1 MLRDIPLR
9 YFLALALFLSGILPL
24 AAISLVSY
32 SIMKEQMKDQAFA
45 QLESVRD
52 IKKSMLADHFGKQAG
67 NYDIAYIDLL
77 MNERSAMGETGE
89 TYLVGPDLRMRSD
102 SYLAPQRHSVAASRA
117 GTVADNGADTIAVRR
132 ALAGETGRDII
143 DDYRRRRVLSAYTPV
158 RVDDGTTFALLAE
171 IDEKE
176 IDDRIAGALNDRIV
190 IILFSAL
197 LLIVF
202 SAALISILISR
213 NIRQVIGELGNLLK
227 SVLIGK
233 LSHRAVPERVGTD
246 FREVVRHMNEVVD
259 AYSRNSEEKLKL
271 EQAMEYNQRLEAIGT
286 LAGGIAHDFN
296 NILTYMY
303 SYAELVRAGTAD
315 DPTVRRHLD
324 ELIKGMDRAAAL
336 IGQIMTFSRQKANE
350 KTALDISLIV
360 KETVKMLSEV
370 LPRNI
375 RVESAVEPEVYL
387 LADPVHLHQILMNL
401 ATNAFH
407 AMQKDGGVLT
417 IALKRVGSGTEER
430 ARLTVADTGAGMS
443 AEVQSRMFE
452 PFFTTKPPGQGS
464 GMGLAVVH
472 GAVCDLGGRIKVDSA
487 PGRGTT
493 ITVLLP
499 TISEEQLA
507 EEPAPDSEPPRG
519 TGRLCLIDDEPEIV
533 RSVTEL
539 LTGFGYTVEGFTDPA
554 AAYASWSQEP
564 ERFDLVLT
572 DFNMPGMNGAFVAT
586 RMKERRP
593 SQKILLITGYND
605 LVSPDDAARIGF
617 AEILT
622 KPFSAIQL
630 ASIVARTLRA
640 G

>member
-102 SYLAPQRHSVAASRA
+102 SYLDPQRHSVAASRA
-117 GTVADNGADTIAVRR
+117 GTVADNGADTVAVRR

-143 DDYRRRRVLSAYTPV
+143 DDYRHRRVLSAYAPV

-176 IDDRIAGALNDRIV
+176 IDDRIAGALNDRTL
-190 IILFSAL
+190 IILLSAL

-213 NIRQVIGELGNLLK
+213 NIRQVIGELGTLLK

-315 DPTVRRHLD
+315 DPAVRRHLD

-360 KETVKMLSEV
+360 KESVKMLSEV

-417 IALKRVGSGTEER
+417 IALKRIGSGAEER

-472 GAVCDLGGRIKVDSA
+472 GAVCDLDGRIEVDSA

-493 ITVLLP
+493 VTVLLP
-499 TISEEQLA
+499 TITDEQLA

-519 TGRLCLIDDEPEIV
+519 TGHLCLIDDEPEIV

-554 AAYASWSQEP
+554 TAYASWSQEP
-564 ERFDLVLT
+564 ERFDLVIT
-572 DFNMPGMNGAFVAT
+572 DFNMPEMNGALVAS
-586 RMKERRP
+586 RMKEQRP
-593 SQKILLITGYND
+593 LQKIVLITGYND
-605 LVSPDDAARIGF
+605 ALSPEDAARIGF

-622 KPFSAIQL
+622 KPFSALQL
-630 ASIVARTLRA
+630 AQRIERSLN